1 MKRLI
6 AIGAALVTLIGL
18 MSCGSTDNNAGS
30 NNKTSAGSAENKTE
44 LTTVNTVADSQ
55 NIIKSELNNTQSDHN
70 KIKISTPD
78 GDIVIALEDNSAT
91 KDLLGRLPMTLEFED
106 FNSTEK
112 ISQIEG
118 NKLDTST
125 SVNNYAPKAGSFAYY
140 IPWGNLSLFYNDFRE
155 SDGLASL
162 GIVESGMEY
171 VNKLDTYGNVTI
183 DVVDT
188 KSDNAG
194 AVTNPTSAMAA
205 KDNTSKTLVAYFSC
219 TGNTKSI
226 AEAIASGTNADIYE
240 IKAETPYT
248 SADLN
253 YNDNNSRSTKE
264 MNDKSSR
271 PAIAGSDINMAS
283 YETIYIGYPIWWG
296 EAPRILDTFVEK
308 YDFTG
313 KTVIPFC
320 TSASSGIGSSD
331 KNLAGLAKSGTWK
344 SGHRFSGRESASEVM
359 SWVNSQ

>member
-162 GIVESGMEY
+162 GTVESGMEY
-171 VNKLDTYGNVTI
+171 VDKLDTYGNVII

-188 KSDNAG
+188 KTDNA
-194 AVTNPTSAMAA
+194 A
-205 KDNTSKTLVAYFSC
+205 SKTLVAYFSC

-271 PAIAGSDINMAS
+271 PAIAGGDINMAS